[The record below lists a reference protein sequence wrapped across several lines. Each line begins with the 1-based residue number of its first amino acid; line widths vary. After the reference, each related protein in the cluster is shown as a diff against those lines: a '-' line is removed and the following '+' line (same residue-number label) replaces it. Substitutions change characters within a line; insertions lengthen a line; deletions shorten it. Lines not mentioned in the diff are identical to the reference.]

1 MGDPMILPLA
11 LHILS
16 AVVWVGGMFFAYL
29 VLRPSAGPLERE
41 ARLALWHRVF
51 SRFLPQVLVAIIIL
65 LATGYDMIVRL
76 GGFSAVGLYIDLM
89 QGIGIFMM
97 LIFLH
102 LVFAPWKRFRR
113 AMAAGDHAAAAAQLE
128 QIRVIV
134 AINLVLGLVTVVIA
148 ATGRYW

>member
-29 VLRPSAGPLERE
+29 VLRPSAGPLDRE
-41 ARLALWHRVF
+41 ARLALWQRVLA
-51 SRFLPQVLVAIIIL
+51 RFLPQVLVAILIL

-76 GGFSAVGLYIDLM
+76 GGFAAIGLYIDLM
-89 QGIGIFMM
+89 QGIGILMM
-97 LIFLH
+97 LLFLH

-113 AMAAGDHAAAAAQLE
+113 AMAAGDAAAAAAQLE
-128 QIRVIV
+128 QIRIIV
-134 AINLVLGLVTVVIA
+134 AVNLVLGLITVVIA